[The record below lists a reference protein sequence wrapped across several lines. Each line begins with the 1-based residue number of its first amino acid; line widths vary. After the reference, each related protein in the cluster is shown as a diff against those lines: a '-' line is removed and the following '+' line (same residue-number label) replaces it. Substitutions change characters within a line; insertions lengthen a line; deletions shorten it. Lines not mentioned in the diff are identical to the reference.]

1 MPSRSISREAAQ
13 SVRRGAYPWPV
24 IIAAILS
31 CLAALTAYG
40 KWGPALIL
48 RLAASPLSIEGEF
61 DDFGASLNRA
71 VLAGLSDRSADT
83 IRVFLLGSSHATA
96 AFASPQSLADELNQ
110 GRDTK
115 VEVVLL
121 AHRGQTETGSVVLAS
136 LAKATPQ
143 DLIVLGVTDFD
154 LLGAPS
160 GRVGNF
166 DVLGRLIPDH
176 PTICRI
182 RACPP
187 NELFLLQRLIR
198 ASLQNLLTG
207 KRPAPVSG
215 LSSRDDPL
223 PLLDKQRERL
233 VRGLAR
239 KLKHGLDAQ
248 QVAEFDAM
256 ISDLSVLAPGRVV
269 AVRMPISSNLVL
281 SERQLSI
288 VSQGHTAILAS
299 LSKAGVPF
307 ISDLAKEPIAP
318 DDFSDVLHVWPDV
331 APRLMG
337 DVLAPAL
344 KSTLFAT
351 PEPQ

>member
-1 MPSRSISREAAQ
+1 MPSRSISQETGK
-13 SVRRGAYPWPV
+13 SLRRGAYPWTV

-31 CLAALTAYG
+31 CLATLTAYAQ
-40 KWGPALIL
+40 WGPALTL

-71 VLAGLSDRSADT
+71 VLAGLPDRPADT
-83 IRVFLLGSSHATA
+83 IRLFLVGSSHATA
-96 AFASPQSLADELNQ
+96 AFASPQSLADALNQ

-176 PTICRI
+176 PTICQI

-215 LSSRDDPL
+215 LSNRDDPF

-256 ISDLSVLAPGRVV
+256 ISDLSALTPGRVV
-269 AVRMPISSNLVL
+269 AVQMPISSDLVL
-281 SERQLSI
+281 SERQRG
-288 VSQGHTAILAS
+288 VVAEGHTAMLAS
-299 LSKAGVPF
+299 LSKAGVPL
-307 ISDLAKEPIAP
+307 ISVIAQAPIAP
-318 DDFSDVLHVWPDV
+318 EDFSDVLHVWPDV
-331 APRLMG
+331 APHLLG

-344 KSTLFAT
+344 KPTLFST
-351 PEPQ
+351 PELR